1 MSLDAVDIVYL
12 LLIGLFA
19 GLLGG
24 LAGLGGSGIM
34 IPALAIVFHGREFDS
49 QHLYQAAAM
58 VVNVCVAIPAAL
70 RHRRAGMVRA
80 DLFRA
85 MLPATAVA
93 IVLGVLFS
101 NLIDGKML
109 EKCFAAFV
117 VVVAVQTVWSAF
129 NREPEVDEAL
139 ARVTTVRGAVVGG
152 VMGFFAGVL
161 GVGGGIVAVP
171 LARVLCRLPLKKC
184 IAASSAV
191 MGVTSAVG
199 ATIKIGTLPTH
210 GFSPLQGLT
219 LALALAPTAM
229 FGGYVGAGLTKALPL
244 VWVRVVLS
252 ALLLATSAKMVG
264 LW

>member
-1 MSLDAVDIVYL
+1 MTLTLIDTVGL
-12 LLIGLFA
+12 LLIGLLA

-34 IPALAIVFHGREFDS
+34 IPALAIVFHGREFDN

-70 RHRRAGMVRA
+70 RHKRSGMVRA
-80 DLFRA
+80 DLFRS

-109 EKCFAAFV
+109 EKCFAVFMV
-117 VVVAVQTVWSAF
+117 FVAVQTVWAALK
-129 NREPEVDEAL
+129 REPEMDESM
-139 ARVTTVRGAVVGG
+139 ARVTPARGAAVGG
-152 VMGFFAGVL
+152 IMGFFAGVL

-171 LARVLCRLPLKKC
+171 LAKVLCRLPLKKC

-199 ATIKIGTLPTH
+199 AAIKIGTLGSH
-210 GFSPLQGLT
+210 GISPRHAVV

-229 FGGYVGAGLTKALPL
+229 LGGYVGAGLTKVLPL
-244 VWVRVVLS
+244 LYVRLVLS
-252 ALLLATSAKMVG
+252 VLLLATSAKMVG

>member
-1 MSLDAVDIVYL
+1 MSLELTDTVYL
-12 LLIGLFA
+12 LLIGLVA

-24 LAGLGGSGIM
+24 LAGLGGSIIM
-34 IPALAIVFHGREFDS
+34 IPAMAVLFHGRAFDS
-49 QHLYQAAAM
+49 QHLFQAAAM
-58 VVNVCVAIPAAL
+58 AVNVCVSMPAAL
-70 RHRRAGMVRA
+70 RHKRAGMIRM

-93 IVLGVLFS
+93 IVLGVVFS
-101 NLIDGKML
+101 NTIDGKLL

-117 VVVAVQTVWSAF
+117 VFVAVQTIWSAA
-129 NREPEVDEAL
+129 RGEPEVDESKAV
-139 ARVTTVRGAVVGG
+139 VTRGRGAVVGG

-161 GVGGGIVAVP
+161 GVGGGIIAVP

-184 IAASSAV
+184 IAASAAV

-199 ATIKIGTLPTH
+199 ATVKIATLPEH
-210 GFSPLQGLT
+210 GFTAVEGLV
-219 LALALAPTAM
+219 LALTLAPTAM
-229 FGGYVGAGLTKALPL
+229 LGGYVGAGLIKALPL

>member
-1 MSLDAVDIVYL
+1 MSLDVVDTVAL
-12 LLIGLFA
+12 LLIGLVA

-34 IPALAIVFHGREFDS
+34 IPALAIVFHGREFDN

-70 RHRRAGMVRA
+70 RHKRGGMVRT
-80 DLFRA
+80 DLFRS

-101 NLIDGKML
+101 NLIDGKLL
-109 EKCFAAFV
+109 EKCFAVFLV
-117 VVVAVQTVWSAF
+117 FVAVQTVWAAF
-129 NREPEVDEAL
+129 KREPEMDESQAL
-139 ARVTTVRGAVVGG
+139 VTPARGGTVGA

-171 LARVLCRLPLKKC
+171 LAKVLCRLPLKKC

-199 ATIKIGTLPTH
+199 AATKIGTLGTH
-210 GFSPLQGLT
+210 GISPSKAVV

-229 FGGYVGAGLTKALPL
+229 LGGYVGAGLTKSLPL
-244 VWVRVVLS
+244 VWVRLVLGV
-252 ALLLATSAKMVG
+252 LLVATSAKMVG